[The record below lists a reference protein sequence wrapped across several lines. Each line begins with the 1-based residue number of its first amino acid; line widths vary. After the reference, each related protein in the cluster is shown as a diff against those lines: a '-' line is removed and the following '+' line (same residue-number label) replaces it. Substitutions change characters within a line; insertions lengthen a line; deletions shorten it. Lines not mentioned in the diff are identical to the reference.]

1 MHGAVHVLSV
11 FSLTNPRQL
20 TAEYFSLSLGVH
32 SLRLSVLTKF
42 RAVLTVLRQ
51 NIVHDEGFGG

>member
-20 TAEYFSLSLGVH
+20 TAEYFSLSLSASIHFVSH
-32 SLRLSVLTKF
+32 FLPNFVQF
-42 RAVLTVLRQ
+42 
-51 NIVHDEGFGG
+51 